1 MILTMTISSS
11 FLFSACLLA
20 ASLANHGATG
30 FSTVPTTTATTS
42 QGITRHQARI
52 LSQLNA
58 VHIDGYNDAFQII
71 DKCAVSGVPS
81 EELYDAVRFIDK
93 NALSI
98 YPSLDQKQALWD
110 DAHGS
115 WKLQLAT
122 GGGKSTT
129 FKPVPIFAF
138 AMVDELNFGNGV
150 GINSDTILL
159 SLLGPHFFNPKRRQM
174 VITIDDMFLFASNV
188 SKFVPEFMKTG
199 MRMGKRPEDF
209 PKGSRPPAFTFFGVS
224 DKSLLAR
231 GGTGGIAIWTRLPK
245 DIRPAAYGTKQS

>member
-1 MILTMTISSS
+1 MILTMTKSSS
-11 FLFSACLLA
+11 FLVSACLFA
-20 ASLANHGATG
+20 ASLTNHGATG
-30 FSTVPTTTATTS
+30 FTVPRATTS
-42 QGITRHQARI
+42 QGIARHYPRI
-52 LSQLNA
+52 VPQLNA

-71 DKCAVSGVPS
+71 DECAVSGVPS
-81 EELYDAVRFIDK
+81 EGLYDAVRFIDK

-122 GGGKSTT
+122 GGGKFKI

-138 AMVDELNFGNGV
+138 AMVDEVNFGNGV

-174 VITIDDMFLFASNV
+174 VITINDMFLLASNV

-199 MRMGKRPEDF
+199 MGMGKRPEDF
-209 PKGSRPPAFTFFGVS
+209 PKGGSRPPAFTFIGVS
-224 DKSLLAR
+224 DKALIAR

-245 DIRPAAYGTKQS
+245 DIRLLAYGTKQS